1 MNRIQTQFVFDGK
14 MKWFF
19 FKEMRTNHVESKSQ
33 LKEDKS
39 FNGRADY
46 ERTQQVNAFLQIGF
60 AWTVQLRHYEEA
72 LILCFLKCARSVF
85 STSFFGVCFDFFS
98 HSLTNDQQNHLF
110 KKIHSNCLFETS
122 KNALKMRKQMKCFMS
137 CCSI

>member
-14 MKWFF
+14 MKCFF

-46 ERTQQVNAFLQIGF
+46 ERTQ
-60 AWTVQLRHYEEA
+60 
-72 LILCFLKCARSVF
+72 
-85 STSFFGVCFDFFS
+85 
-98 HSLTNDQQNHLF
+98 
-110 KKIHSNCLFETS
+110 
-122 KNALKMRKQMKCFMS
+122 
-137 CCSI
+137 